1 MPLCAR
7 TSIRT
12 LISQLA
18 SVRPLNSRVP
28 IVAFLSVATMVSGAW
43 KIASAQTKTATST
56 TIAVTSG
63 GASATTV
70 PAGSVITL
78 TAVVKA
84 GSTTL
89 TTGQVNFCDAA
100 AKYCTDIHLL
110 GTAQLTSAG
119 TAVLRSRPGIGSHSY
134 KALFLGT
141 TSDASSSS
149 SASELSVTGTGGP
162 FASTTTI
169 AETGSWGNYTLTGTV
184 MEVGGTTPLSGS
196 ASFLDT
202 AKGNSIL
209 ATVQLGA
216 SVAGISWPNPPGLTT
231 NTFSQT
237 VTVGDFNGDGI
248 PDVAAVAGGTGRP
261 VEIFLGNANGTYTA
275 APSPAISAYT
285 FRPIVVADLNGDGN
299 QDLALLDGD
308 NNTVV
313 VLLGNGDGTFTEA
326 ASSPSTPSSAE
337 NLVVADFNGDGIP
350 DLAVTSTSTS
360 SVTVLL
366 GNGDGTFSAAS
377 TSPQAGGSPYGIAAG
392 DFNGDGKVDL
402 AVTDQYDDTISIL
415 LGNGDGTFTAGTS
428 KHSGSSGSLI
438 AVADFNEDGNADLA
452 VGVIGASGSPDSVTI
467 VLGNGNGTFIS
478 PAPGQTVNSGS
489 VAGIAVGDFNADG
502 TPDLAVSDSAADSLT
517 VFLGNGRGSFAATT
531 PILLASLYEP
541 PVFATGDMNGDGRTD
556 LLVGNSLP
564 DTVSIY
570 LTQPRETAIATTSLL
585 VAGVGQHLVDASF
598 GGGGNY
604 QSSVSGTL
612 PLWGVPS
619 ATSTTLTVTA
629 GGASVTSVAPG
640 SVVTLTATVKAAAS
654 PVTAGQVNFCD
665 AAVDDCT
672 DIHLLGTVSLTSSGT
687 ATFMFVPGAGT
698 HTYKAVFAENGYGM
712 SSSSSVVTLTVGPA
726 PSPVYSD
733 TASITDSGLSGDYTL
748 ITTVTGYGG
757 PAAPTGKVSF
767 LDTSFANNNLGTAS
781 LGTGTAGLGWLI
793 SQTPAVG
800 GTPIAEVGGDFNG
813 DGIPDVAVLWSNN
826 NPFGPFS
833 VTVFFGKGNG
843 TFNAGPTTQVTGVQE
858 FPSMI
863 AADLNGDGK
872 TDLALLSTPLGYTA
886 TYVTVMLGY
895 GDGTF
900 AAPQTTQAYKE
911 PQTGGDFIQGSM
923 VAADFNGDGKMD
935 LAVVGDYISSGG
947 VTVLLGNGDG
957 TFNAVA
963 TNFAPDQGFNDVATG
978 DFNGDGIP
986 DLVAT
991 NYFGPG
997 GATVLLGKGDGT
1009 FALGVQL
1016 TVGTF
1021 VSSIVTGDFNGDGIA
1036 DLAFGY
1042 NIGGVGVYLGK
1053 GDGTF
1058 NQAPSIPIQGAGLSL
1073 VAGDF
1078 NHDGRLD
1085 LAGIDNYNLQI
1096 DLFLGA
1102 GDGTFTETVTTP
1114 NISQNFLGPF
1124 QIVAADFNEDGVP
1137 DLAMLDKDAT
1147 TAAILLTEPTQT
1159 ATASVS
1165 GIAPVGA
1172 GTHNVE
1178 ASYAGDSNYPSSIS
1192 TTVALTAGM
1201 APVVISPASGTYS
1214 SVLTVT
1220 MSESVP
1226 GATIYYAAYGPIST
1240 NGFVQY
1246 KGPITLNLG
1255 GAETIQAYASETGY
1269 QSSNYTTANYRLN
1282 LPVAPTPVISPAGG
1296 SFASAQTV
1304 SITDAR
1310 AGATIYYTTDGT
1322 YPTLA
1327 STIYTGPIT
1336 VSTSETVAAI
1346 ASAGGYSTSNPASA
1360 QYIIDSSTSSF
1371 IYTVAGNSTAGYS
1384 GDGGQATFADLNSPA
1399 TSVLDKSGNLYIAD
1413 SNNNVV
1419 RKVAAGTGI
1428 ITTIAGTGVAGFSG
1442 DGGPATSAQLNYP
1455 YGLALDSSGNLY
1467 ISDLSNSRIRKIT
1480 AATGIIT
1487 TIAGNGTFG
1496 RSGDGGPATSAELS
1510 YPYGITIDGSGNLFI
1525 ADADNDELREVVA
1538 ATGSITT
1545 VAGNGSYGYSG
1556 DGGRATSAS
1565 FRLPEGVAVDASGNL
1580 YIADS
1585 WNNVIRKVTASTGII
1600 STLAGNGFGAGSSGG
1615 YSGDGGPA
1623 ASAELSYPTGVAL
1636 DGAGNLYIADFYN
1649 QAIRKVAASN
1659 GYISTVAGN
1668 GPQNPCNSLG
1678 GDGGPSTSA
1687 ALCYPSSVS
1696 VDGAGNLYIAGNDSR
1711 IRMTTVTA
1719 APPTASTAAPS
1730 FSVSSGTYA
1739 GAQVVTLSDAT
1750 PGAAIYVTLDGSL
1763 PSTISQLYNGPINV
1777 TGTITIKAVAA
1788 APGFLPSAPVTAT
1801 YNVSSTPVAGITTVA
1816 GNGGTSLAGAG
1827 GPATSAQVGYPDG
1840 IALDNAGDFYFSDT
1854 ANNVVWMVSA
1864 KTGIAS
1870 VVAGDGIAGST
1881 GNGGPATN
1889 AELWSPKGIAVDSAG
1904 NIYIADSSNN
1914 VVRKVAEATGLIT
1927 IFAGNGQAGN
1937 PDGLGDGG
1945 LATSAQLS
1953 NPFSLAFDKVGNLY
1967 IADTYDNRVRMVS
1980 ASTGIIT
1987 TVAGNGNF
1995 GPLGDGGAAT
2005 SAAVEEPDALAF
2017 DLAGNLYVA
2026 TPQVG
2031 RIRKVAT
2038 GTGIITTIAGNG
2050 VEGSSGDGGPAT
2062 SAEIAPNGLAV
2073 DAAGN
2078 VYFSDYPNAVRVVVA
2093 STGKIM
2099 RVVGNGYYGYSG
2111 DGGSATVAGL
2121 ADPVGIAFDSA
2132 GNLFIADNGSSRIRK
2147 VTFSAAAATP
2157 VFSVSSG
2164 TYSSSQ
2170 TVKVTDTTPGAA
2182 IYYTTDGTT
2191 PTTTSS
2197 LYTAPI
2203 VVSATETIKAI
2214 AVADGYVDSA
2224 VASAKYTIDLTPA
2237 ATPVFSPTA
2246 GTYTTAQTVTIT
2258 DATAGTTIYYTTN
2271 GTTPSTS
2278 SSGYSGP
2285 ISVSQ
2290 TETLEA
2296 IAVATGY
2303 SQSAVAT
2310 ATYTIHPLLTPSM
2323 TITPSSSHITT
2334 AQELTVT
2341 ISVNGGN
2348 GKPTPTGN
2356 IALKIGSYSAQKA
2369 LTSGSVSFVLP
2380 AGTLPAGTDTLTATY
2395 APDSSSAD
2403 TYSST
2408 TQTATLT
2415 VTAPGAAVAAI
2426 SITPAAQSITNEQ
2439 SANVSISVSGGS
2451 GQPTPTG
2458 SVTLSNA
2465 SYTAVQSLTGGTAS
2479 FTIPAGTLNAGA
2491 NTLTVGYSG
2500 DTTYGSASG
2509 TTVLT
2514 VSSVVITVQTPP
2526 AVSPGSN
2533 ATANV
2538 TLSAGSNY
2546 SGTMTLTC
2554 KLTSSPS
2561 GAQSLPGCS
2570 LNPASV
2576 TITSGQSGASTLMIQ
2591 TTGNSGS
2598 ALLERTIRWLGG
2610 GASALA
2616 TVLLL
2621 GIPAKRRRWIALFA
2635 LLMIG
2640 TAGAIG
2646 CGGGG
2651 SNQTT
2656 TSSGPPSTTAG
2667 SYTFTVTG
2675 TDASA
2680 NVSTSTT
2687 VTVTIQ

>member
-43 KIASAQTKTATST
+43 KIASAQMKTATST

-84 GSTTL
+84 GSTAL

-149 SASELSVTGTGGP
+149 SASELSVTGTVGP

-184 MEVGGTTPLSGS
+184 TEVGGTTPLNGS

-231 NTFSQT
+231 STFSQT

-313 VLLGNGDGTFTEA
+313 VLLGNGDGTFTET
-326 ASSPSTPSSAE
+326 ASSPSTPPSAE

-438 AVADFNEDGNADLA
+438 TIADFNEDGNADLA

-502 TPDLAVSDSAADSLT
+502 IPDLAVSDSAADSLT

-612 PLWGVPS
+612 PLWGVPL
-619 ATSTTLTVTA
+619 ATSTTLAVIA
-629 GGASVTSVAPG
+629 GGTSVTTVAPG
-640 SVVTLTATVKAAAS
+640 TVVTLTATVKAGAS
-654 PVTAGQVNFCD
+654 ALTAGQVNFCD
-665 AAVDDCT
+665 ASVSDCT
-672 DIHLLGTVSLTSSGT
+672 DIYLLGTVALTSSGT
-687 ATFMFVPGAGT
+687 AVLKFVPGPGV
-698 HTYKAVFAENGYGM
+698 HSYKAMFVENGSGM
-712 SSSSSVVTLTVGPA
+712 SSSSSVATLTVGPA

-733 TASITDSGLSGDYTL
+733 TTSITDTGYSGDYTL
-748 ITTVTGYGG
+748 IATVTGYGG

-767 LDTSFANNNLGTAS
+767 VDTSFGNNNLGTAS
-781 LGTGTAGLGWLI
+781 LGASTPGLGWLI
-793 SQTPAVG
+793 SQTPAIG
-800 GTPIAEVGGDFNG
+800 GTPIAEVTADLNG

-843 TFNAGPTTQVTGVQE
+843 TFTAGPTTQATGVQE

-886 TYVTVMLGY
+886 TYVTVMLGN

-900 AAPQTTQAYKE
+900 AAPQTTPAYKE

-935 LAVVGDYISSGG
+935 LAVVGDYVSSGG
-947 VTVLLGNGDG
+947 VTVLLGNADG

-963 TNFAPDQGFNDVATG
+963 TNFAPDQGFNEVATG

-986 DLVAT
+986 DLIAT
-991 NYFGPG
+991 NYFAPG
-997 GATVLLGKGDGT
+997 GATILLGKGDGT
-1009 FALGVQL
+1009 FALGTQL
-1016 TVGTF
+1016 TVDTF
-1021 VSSIVTGDFNGDGIA
+1021 VSSIVTGDFNGDGIT

-1042 NIGGVGVYLGK
+1042 TGAVEVYLGK

-1058 NQAPSIPIQGAGLSL
+1058 NQAAGSPIQGAGLSL

-1078 NHDGRLD
+1078 NHDGKLD

-1102 GDGTFTETVTTP
+1102 GDGTFTETITTP
-1114 NISQNFLGPF
+1114 NVSQNFLGPF

-1137 DLAMLDKDAT
+1137 DLAMVDKDAT

-1159 ATASVS
+1159 ATATVT
-1165 GIAPVGA
+1165 GIAPIGT

-1178 ASYAGDSNYPSSIS
+1178 ASYPGDSNYSATVSG
-1192 TTVALTAGM
+1192 TVALTAGM

-1214 SVLTVT
+1214 SALTVT
-1220 MSESVP
+1220 ITESVL

-1246 KGPITLNLG
+1246 TGPISLNLG
-1255 GAETIQAYASETGY
+1255 GVETIQAYASETGY

-1282 LPVAPTPVISPAGG
+1282 LPAAPTPVISPAGG
-1296 SFASAQTV
+1296 SFASTQTV
-1304 SITDAR
+1304 TISDTV

-1346 ASAGGYSTSNPASA
+1346 ATAIGYSTSSTASA
-1360 QYIIDSSTSSF
+1360 QYLIDSSSSSF
-1371 IYTVAGNSTAGYS
+1371 IYTIAGNGSAGYS
-1384 GDGGQATFADLNSPA
+1384 GDGGQAPVADLNSPT

-1442 DGGPATSAQLNYP
+1442 DDGPATMAQLNYP
-1455 YGLALDSSGNLY
+1455 YGLAFDSAGNLY

-1487 TIAGNGTFG
+1487 NYAGNGTFG
-1496 RSGDGGPATSAELS
+1496 TSGDGGPATSAELS
-1510 YPYGITIDGSGNLFI
+1510 YPEGIAIDGSGNLFI
-1525 ADADNDELREVVA
+1525 ADTDNNSVREIVA
-1538 ATGSITT
+1538 ATGKINTI
-1545 VAGNGSYGYSG
+1545 AGDGSNGYSG
-1556 DGGRATSAS
+1556 DGGPATSAS
-1565 FRLPEGVAVDASGNL
+1565 FRLPQGVAVDASGNL

-1600 STLAGNGFGAGSSGG
+1600 STFAGNGFGAGSSGG

-1623 ASAELSYPTGVAL
+1623 ASAELSHPTGVAF
-1636 DGAGNLYIADFYN
+1636 DGAGNLYIADFSN
-1649 QAIRKVAASN
+1649 LVIRKVVASN

-1668 GPQNPCNSLG
+1668 GPQNPCVSFG
-1678 GDGGPSTSA
+1678 GDGGPATSA
-1687 ALCYPSSVS
+1687 ALCYPSGVS
-1696 VDGAGNLYIAGNDSR
+1696 IDKAGNLYIAGNDSR
-1711 IRMTTVTA
+1711 IRMATVTA

-1730 FSVSSGTYA
+1730 FSVSPGTYA
-1739 GAQVVTLSDAT
+1739 GPQTVTISDAT
-1750 PGAAIYVTLDGSL
+1750 PGAAIYVTMDGSS
-1763 PSTISQLYNGPINV
+1763 PSTLSQDYNGPINV
-1777 TGTITIKAVAA
+1777 TGTVTIKAIAVN
-1788 APGFLPSAPVTAT
+1788 PGYLPSAPVTAAYT
-1801 YNVSSTPVAGITTVA
+1801 ITTPPAAVITTVA
-1816 GNGGTSLAGAG
+1816 GNGGNGFAGAG
-1827 GPATSAQVGYPDG
+1827 GSATSAQVGYPYG
-1840 IALDNAGDFYFSDT
+1840 IALDSAGNFYFSDT
-1854 ANNVVWMVSA
+1854 ANNLVWMVSA
-1864 KTGIAS
+1864 KTGTSSVIAGNGTPGYAGDGRPATS
-1870 VVAGDGIAGST
+1870 AELNSPTGIAIDGSGNVYIADSNNNLIRKVAGESGLISTVAGDGQ
-1881 GNGGPATN
+1881 
-1889 AELWSPKGIAVDSAG
+1889 
-1904 NIYIADSSNN
+1904 
-1914 VVRKVAEATGLIT
+1914 
-1927 IFAGNGQAGN
+1927 FGN
-1937 PDGLGDGG
+1937 PNALGDGG
-1945 LATSAQLS
+1945 PAAQAELFNPLAV
-1953 NPFSLAFDKVGNLY
+1953 AFDRTGNLY
-1967 IADTYDNRVRMVS
+1967 IADADDNRVRMVS
-1980 ASTGIIT
+1980 ASTDIISTVAGNGSYGFSGDGGQATSASVQEPKSLAFDSAGNFYIATQNGRVRKVAASTGLIT
-1987 TVAGNGNF
+1987 TVAGNGN
-1995 GPLGDGGAAT
+1995 
-2005 SAAVEEPDALAF
+2005 
-2017 DLAGNLYVA
+2017 
-2026 TPQVG
+2026 
-2031 RIRKVAT
+2031 I
-2038 GTGIITTIAGNG
+2038 
-2050 VEGSSGDGGPAT
+2050 GSSGDGGPAT
-2062 SAEIAPNGLAV
+2062 SAEISPQGLAV
-2073 DAAGN
+2073 DGAGN
-2078 VYFSDYPNAVRVVVA
+2078 IYLSDYPDAIRAIVA
-2093 STGKIM
+2093 STGTIT
-2099 RVVGNGYYGYSG
+2099 RVAGNGYYGYSG

-2121 ADPVGIAFDSA
+2121 ADPVGIAFDAA
-2132 GNLFIADNGSSRIRK
+2132 GNLFIADNGNSRIRK
-2147 VTFSAAAATP
+2147 VTFSGAAATP
-2157 VFSVSSG
+2157 GFSLPSG
-2164 TYSSSQ
+2164 TYSGAQ
-2170 TVKVTDTTPGAA
+2170 TVTITDTTLGAA

-2191 PTTTSS
+2191 PTTASS
-2197 LYTAPI
+2197 LYTGSI
-2203 VVSATETIKAI
+2203 VVSATETIKAM
-2214 AVADGYVDSA
+2214 AVADGYIDSA
-2224 VASAKYTIDLTPA
+2224 VASATYTINLPA
-2237 ATPVFSPTA
+2237 ASTPVFSPGA
-2246 GTYTTAQTVTIT
+2246 GTYTAAQTVSIT
-2258 DATAGTTIYYTTN
+2258 DATAGATIYYTTN
-2271 GTTPSTS
+2271 GTTPTTGS
-2278 SSGYSGP
+2278 SVYGGP

-2290 TETLEA
+2290 TETLETIA
-2296 IAVATGY
+2296 IAPGY
-2303 SQSAVAT
+2303 SQSAVTT
-2310 ATYTIHPLLTPSM
+2310 AAYTIHPLLTPTM
-2323 TITPSSSHITT
+2323 TLTPSSSRITT
-2334 AQELTVT
+2334 AQQLTVAV
-2341 ISVNGGN
+2341 SVSGGN
-2348 GKPTPTGN
+2348 GNPTPAGN
-2356 IALKIGSYSAQKA
+2356 VALKSGSYSAQQA
-2369 LTSGSVSFVLP
+2369 LASGAASFLLP
-2380 AGTLPAGTDTLTATY
+2380 AGTLPAGTDTLTTTY
-2395 APDSSSAD
+2395 APDPSSAG

-2408 TQTATLT
+2408 TQTATVAVT
-2415 VTAPGAAVAAI
+2415 VPGAAIATI
-2426 SITPAAQSITNEQ
+2426 SVTPAGQSITNEQ
-2439 SANVSISVSGGS
+2439 SASISISVSGGS
-2451 GQPTPTG
+2451 GKPTPTG
-2458 SVTLSNA
+2458 SVTISNGA
-2465 SYTAVQSLTGGTAS
+2465 YNAVQSLADGAVS
-2479 FTIPAGTLNAGA
+2479 FTISAGTLAAAA
-2491 NTLTVGYSG
+2491 NPLTVGYSG
-2500 DTTYGSASG
+2500 DLTYGSASG
-2509 TTVLT
+2509 TTVIT
-2514 VSSVVITVQTPP
+2514 VSPVVIMVQTPP
-2526 AVSPGSN
+2526 AVSPGSK

-2546 SGTMTLTC
+2546 SGTMNLTC
-2554 KLTSSPS
+2554 KLTTSPS

-2570 LNPASV
+2570 LNPVSV
-2576 TITSGQSGASTLMIQ
+2576 TIASGGSGTSTLTIQ
-2591 TTGNSGS
+2591 TTETSGS
-2598 ALLERTIRWLGG
+2598 ALLERRIHWLRGG
-2610 GASALA
+2610 GSALA
-2616 TVLLL
+2616 AVLLL
-2621 GIPAKRRRWIALFA
+2621 GFPARRRRWTAFFA
-2635 LLMIG
+2635 LLLVIG
-2640 TAGAIG
+2640 TAGVIG

-2651 SNQTT
+2651 SSQTT
-2656 TSSGPPSTTAG
+2656 TAPGPPPTTAG
-2667 SYTFTVTG
+2667 TYAFTVAG
-2675 TDASA
+2675 TDTST
-2680 NVSTSTT
+2680 NVSTSTS
-2687 VTVTIQ
+2687 VTITVQ